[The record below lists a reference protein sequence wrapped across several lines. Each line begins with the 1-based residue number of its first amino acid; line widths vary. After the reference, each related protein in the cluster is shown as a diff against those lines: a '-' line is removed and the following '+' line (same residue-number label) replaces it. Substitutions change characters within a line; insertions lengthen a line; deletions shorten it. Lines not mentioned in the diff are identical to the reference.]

1 MTASKSRITLKAI
14 AEQLGL
20 TPTTVSRVLSGKG
33 DRYRISQETQ
43 RRVRELAAKLNFSP
57 NQIARGLRLRKT
69 STIGLIVPDIS
80 NPYFATIAHHVTA
93 EARRREYSILLSDS
107 QEDTRHEIEA
117 IELIR
122 SRCVDGLVL
131 CPVGVSD
138 EHLKELVESDRPV
151 VLVDRYYPDL
161 KIPSVASDNVRGA
174 REATEYLI
182 RRGHQRIACLQGL
195 QDSAPNRD
203 RVLGYREALQQ
214 HDILVDEQL
223 IVGDSFAHQSGY
235 VATRLLL
242 HAEARFTAI
251 FAMSNQ
257 IALGSL
263 QAISEEGLHIPNDVS
278 IIAFDDSPYAPYLA
292 TPMTTV
298 EQRNDEMGQIA
309 VQLLFAGLESRKS
322 PQGLLLPTRLV
333 ERESVRSLSN
343 GFDTAAD
350 EIAT

>member
-1 MTASKSRITLKAI
+1 MGAPNSRITLKTI

-33 DRYRISQETQ
+33 DQYRISQKTQ
-43 RRVRELAAKLNFSP
+43 RRVRELARNLNFSP
-57 NQIARGLRLRKT
+57 NQVARGLRLSKT

-93 EARRREYSILLSDS
+93 EARQREYSILLCDS
-107 QEDTRHEIEA
+107 QEDTRYEIEA
-117 IELIR
+117 IQLIR
-122 SRCVDGLVL
+122 SRNVDGLVL

-138 EHLKELVESDRPV
+138 EHLTELVESDQPV

-161 KIPSVASDNVRGA
+161 AIPSVTSDNVRGA

-182 RRGHQRIACLQGL
+182 RHGHKRIACLQGL
-195 QDSAPNRD
+195 QDSALNRD
-203 RVLGYREALQQ
+203 RVLGYREALAQ
-214 HDILVDEQL
+214 HDIPIDEEL
-223 IVGDSFAHQSGY
+223 IVGDSFAQRSGY

-242 HAEARFTAI
+242 HAEAKFTAI

-257 IALGSL
+257 IALGAL
-263 QAISEEGLHIPNDVS
+263 QAVSEEGLHIPNDVS

-298 EQRNDEMGQIA
+298 KQRNDEMGQIA
-309 VQLLFAGLESRKS
+309 VQLLFARLESHKS
-322 PQGLLLPTRLV
+322 SQGLLLPTRLI
-333 ERESVRSLSN
+333 ERESVANIRHEAQPPRV
-343 GFDTAAD
+343 T
-350 EIAT
+350 